1 MFLNVKKRYSSCLCH
16 KVPILKVLISG
27 DIYKF
32 QFGLCSESYYGESFR
47 HLDIRFGKHI
57 GASPLNGKKDK
68 PSNESAFCALLL
80 HCNFLPSF
88 DNFSIL
94 AHENKKYLLEVKESL
109 LIMRK
114 KPSLNRNINS
124 ASLHFIKSSL
134 FLVYFTLVYLT

>member
-1 MFLNVKKRYSSCLCH
+1 MSKKGIQVVSVTRSLYSKSLYL
-16 KVPILKVLISG
+16 VIFINFSLVSAASPIMV
-27 DIYKF
+27 
-32 QFGLCSESYYGESFR
+32 SFR